1 MGLFFG
7 RSEKEPQGK
16 VVSIIDLKGAIMPGG
31 GGGNPLNGGP
41 AVINHDKLRAA
52 IDKAFAPPGL
62 VAVALDINCPGG
74 SPAQSEM
81 IANHIRAK
89 AIERGVPV
97 YAFAQDVAA
106 SGGYWLA
113 CAADKIYAQGRTSI
127 VGSIGVVMEYMAYK
141 RLMDTVGVEHRTYT
155 AGESKRRMGPFTAEN
170 DKDKAWIKTH
180 LEDTHEMFKDWIKSR
195 RGPQLAK
202 GGADL
207 DKEIFTGDIW
217 HADKAV
223 KLGLIDGIGMM
234 EPTLRAELGNDIKMN
249 YVTRPRGSLLSAIF
263 SRAAWGA
270 QAAPAVD
277 AANIGEGIVEASLA
291 AAKREALWAPYNMR

>member
-1 MGLFFG
+1 MGLFFN
-7 RSEKEPQGK
+7 RKAKEPQGK
-16 VVSIIDLKGAIMPGG
+16 VVSVIDLKGAIMPGSG
-31 GGGNPLNGGP
+31 GGGPLGGGS
-41 AVINHDKLRAA
+41 AIINHDKLREA

-127 VGSIGVVMEYMAYK
+127 VGSIGVVSEYMAYHK
-141 RLMDTVGVEHRTYT
+141 LMNTVGVEHRVYT
-155 AGESKRRMGPFTAEN
+155 AGESKRRMGPFTPEN
-170 DKDKAWIKTH
+170 DKDKAWMKSH

-195 RGPQLAK
+195 RGPQLAA

-217 HADKAV
+217 HADKAL

-234 EPTLRAELGNDIKMN
+234 EPTLRNDLGKDFKLN
-249 YVTRPRGSLLSAIF
+249 YVTRQRGSLLSALF
-263 SRAAWGA
+263 SRAA
-270 QAAPAVD
+270 APAP
-277 AANIGEGIVEASLA
+277 AASLDPAAIGEGIVEASLQ
-291 AAKREALWAPYNMR
+291 AAKRESLWAPYNMR